1 MGATQI
7 KFTVRFAPIEAKKG
21 PPWVIEVLA
30 ANSAAALEKAVREM
44 RYIYAQDP
52 ARFNEPSIDWAGH
65 DHLQTNAPPTHND
78 EVEH

>member
-30 ANSAAALEKAVREM
+30 ANSATALEKAVREI

-52 ARFNEPSIDWAGH
+52 ARFNEPTIDWV
-65 DHLQTNAPPTHND
+65 AP
-78 EVEH
+78 